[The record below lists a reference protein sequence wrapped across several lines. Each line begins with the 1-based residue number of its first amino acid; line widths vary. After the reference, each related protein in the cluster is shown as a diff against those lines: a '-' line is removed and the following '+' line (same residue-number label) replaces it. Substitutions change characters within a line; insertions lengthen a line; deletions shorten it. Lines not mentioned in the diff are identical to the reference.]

1 MTSITTDVRF
11 VVVLAFI
18 LGLSARPL
26 MRCVCFATSITFT
39 TRVPPVGVVED
50 QGFAGFEVEVCSLWL
65 TTPSGPTA

>member
-18 LGLSARPL
+18 LGLSARPV

-39 TRVPPVGVVED
+39 TRVPPVGL
-50 QGFAGFEVEVCSLWL
+50 QKIEVLRVLRLSL
-65 TTPSGPTA
+65 